1 MSNLT
6 PSELKHCIQLCW
18 ECRDTCQTTLFNHC
32 LKEGGHHVAEDHV
45 KLMADCIQI
54 CQASA
59 DFMTRDSAMHAS
71 VCAAC
76 ADVCEACAKSCEAM
90 DDDVMKACAETCRK
104 CAAECREMGKMK
116 KAA

>member
-6 PSELKHCIQLCW
+6 PPELKTCIQLCW
-18 ECRDTCQTTLFNHC
+18 ECRDTCQSTLFNYC
-32 LKEGGHHVAEDHV
+32 LKEGGHHVAEAHV

-59 DFMTRDSAMHAS
+59 DFMTRGSAMHAS

-76 ADVCEACAKSCEAM
+76 ADICQACATSCAEM
-90 DDDVMKACAETCRK
+90 DDDVMKACAEACRRCAEECRK
-104 CAAECREMGKMK
+104 MGRMK